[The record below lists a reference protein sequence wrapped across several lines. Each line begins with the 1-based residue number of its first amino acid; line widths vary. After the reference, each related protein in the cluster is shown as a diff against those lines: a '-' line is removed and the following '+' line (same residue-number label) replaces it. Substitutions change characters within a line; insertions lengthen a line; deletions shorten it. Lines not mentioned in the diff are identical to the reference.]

1 MSAQNKDYVRD
12 SEIDN
17 ILAQVQQKR
26 ASVGASEKR
35 KESPSTRKSRDA
47 ELDEIMRGLGFEAK
61 KPAYKEPILLPD
73 PAESYTSE
81 ERESVRAQMN
91 LTDQEDSDESEQ
103 DVSDVEPEQKDEQP
117 EPEEQKTQEKAKP
130 ERPKPQIDVPLDDME
145 DEDKKEPIT
154 LELPSI
160 KFFTETEAQKQ
171 EAERQRIM
179 EQAVR
184 EARNTIHSSAQF
196 AIQEEVRRRLTE
208 MEQEKSLQEKKD
220 QEMLQQ
226 EPDSVDHSMDGKR
239 FGDVEVDDAFRNFF
253 GTTVATDRA
262 AMDEVTGRKR
272 SFLSGILKKF
282 QKTNEEESSEFPEE
296 EIMGEPADVG
306 VQEMPVQNAS
316 EEKSAPFNS
325 PSIEFSPYSK
335 WDSITLDLPKN
346 KITPKDS
353 GQKVSAAALAQ
364 AIAGAQEEDLSKA
377 KPKRRAKI
385 DVTLTGDDFAVTPP
399 ADAYGEEELER
410 EDIEEYQ
417 NLSDAPAVASNLAD
431 MRKTRIIRCAVTG
444 AIAIVLMYLG
454 FTAPENG
461 LPPFQML
468 DAHAEP
474 LYFLLAN
481 FILLAASALISITT
495 IGTGFVGLLHDPT
508 TDSFCSLA
516 VTGALL
522 QNVAFLFATDS
533 YDPDKIT
540 LFAPV
545 AALLLFMNAVGKWM
559 QVRVICQNFELA
571 TSGAEHAAAFILPKE
586 QLTRRLCSGLGE
598 PDPKLLVSRPTAL
611 VRGFLSQSFSAR
623 INDAAAQRLSYIMA
637 GAGLLAAVICGIKAK
652 AFLPALS
659 GLAGA
664 LCLAAPLACTLV
676 YAVPAQLM
684 QRFAARHKAVIP
696 GPSAVDALG
705 RVNTVLLSDRDLF
718 PVGSVQLHG
727 MKTFEK
733 ERLDVLILYGASMLV
748 KNCVTLREIF
758 LQIIQNNEKLLYTVE
773 SLNKET
779 GYGFTGWI
787 EHNRVIIGNRAM
799 MQRHDIELPSMDYE
813 NKYTKN
819 GRMAPIYMA
828 VAGKLYG
835 MFLVSYRPNAG
846 ARKILDRLAQSG
858 ISVLVQSDDFNVTSK
873 LVASTYRIPKGTIKV
888 LSRPECDVLQAET
901 AYRAESEGI
910 MVHSG
915 TCASFLGGMRAAA
928 SAASGERLARIVQ
941 AAAIILSAGFG
952 ILLAFYAGLGSISL
966 GAVLLY
972 QMAWALLT
980 VAMPLAKRP

>member
-353 GQKVSAAALAQ
+353 VRLLWHKPLQVRRKRIFPRQSQNAGLKLMSRLQEMILRLPRQQMLMVRKSWRGRILKNIRISQMHPLWHPILRICVKQESSAA
-364 AIAGAQEEDLSKA
+364 
-377 KPKRRAKI
+377 
-385 DVTLTGDDFAVTPP
+385 
-399 ADAYGEEELER
+399 
-410 EDIEEYQ
+410 
-417 NLSDAPAVASNLAD
+417 
-431 MRKTRIIRCAVTG
+431 
-444 AIAIVLMYLG
+444 
-454 FTAPENG
+454 
-461 LPPFQML
+461 
-468 DAHAEP
+468 
-474 LYFLLAN
+474 
-481 FILLAASALISITT
+481 
-495 IGTGFVGLLHDPT
+495 
-508 TDSFCSLA
+508 
-516 VTGALL
+516 
-522 QNVAFLFATDS
+522 
-533 YDPDKIT
+533 
-540 LFAPV
+540 
-545 AALLLFMNAVGKWM
+545 
-559 QVRVICQNFELA
+559 
-571 TSGAEHAAAFILPKE
+571 
-586 QLTRRLCSGLGE
+586 
-598 PDPKLLVSRPTAL
+598 
-611 VRGFLSQSFSAR
+611 LSQVPL
-623 INDAAAQRLSYIMA
+623 RL
-637 GAGLLAAVICGIKAK
+637 
-652 AFLPALS
+652 F
-659 GLAGA
+659 
-664 LCLAAPLACTLV
+664 
-676 YAVPAQLM
+676 
-684 QRFAARHKAVIP
+684 
-696 GPSAVDALG
+696 
-705 RVNTVLLSDRDLF
+705 
-718 PVGSVQLHG
+718 
-727 MKTFEK
+727 
-733 ERLDVLILYGASMLV
+733 
-748 KNCVTLREIF
+748 
-758 LQIIQNNEKLLYTVE
+758 
-773 SLNKET
+773 
-779 GYGFTGWI
+779 
-787 EHNRVIIGNRAM
+787 
-799 MQRHDIELPSMDYE
+799 
-813 NKYTKN
+813 
-819 GRMAPIYMA
+819 
-828 VAGKLYG
+828 
-835 MFLVSYRPNAG
+835 
-846 ARKILDRLAQSG
+846 
-858 ISVLVQSDDFNVTSK
+858 
-873 LVASTYRIPKGTIKV
+873 
-888 LSRPECDVLQAET
+888 
-901 AYRAESEGI
+901 
-910 MVHSG
+910 
-915 TCASFLGGMRAAA
+915 
-928 SAASGERLARIVQ
+928 
-941 AAAIILSAGFG
+941 
-952 ILLAFYAGLGSISL
+952 
-966 GAVLLY
+966 
-972 QMAWALLT
+972 
-980 VAMPLAKRP
+980 